1 MQGFFVSSGYPIH
14 SLLAK
19 CFHLILTASMN
30 KQQPLIIYEE
40 EKRRH
45 EGELTKLK
53 KKQTLL
59 GWLRLCI
66 IIFAAIIGF
75 YLFNYSLLWGWVAV
89 ISGISLFLAIV
100 SIDIDNNKKIAHLK
114 LLIQIN
120 QEEINSLDGIFENK
134 YSGLDFLPLL
144 HDYAYDLDVFGKSS
158 LYQLINRGNTEQGR
172 ARLADN
178 FLNALPVEQILERHE
193 AIKEL
198 APQYAWRQHLQAFSM
213 QTPVTK
219 LTQQRTEEW
228 LSEDE
233 KYFTGNK
240 WKIIVWIYSFITIA
254 TAIAAAIGYLSSAIF
269 LLLFVVYFFI
279 SGSLSKRAIP
289 SHHYLDKIVKE
300 IDTIS
305 QLILWIEEK
314 KFSASLLSR
323 LQTSVQINNEKA
335 HMQIKELKN
344 ILSRFDLRERSPI
357 IFIFANSFL
366 LWDVWQMMSLN
377 AWKRKNKQKLSLWY
391 ELIAEFEVLNSLSTA
406 HFNYPEWTIPNFEKE
421 HFTLEAQSLGH
432 PLIHP
437 AQRVS
442 SDFCLKGKSKIALI
456 TGSNMAGKSTFL
468 RSLGVNIILAQAG
481 SPVCASLFMLS
492 PNKLMS
498 SMRIADNLAEN
509 TSTFY
514 AELKKLKTIIEAVNR
529 SEPVFILLDEI
540 LRGTNS
546 LDKHTGSEALI
557 RQMIKQKAVAVLATH
572 DVELGKLENE
582 FPHSINN
589 YHFDVQVEG
598 EELYFDYKLKHG
610 VCTSLNASI
619 LMKKIGIEV

>member
-1 MQGFFVSSGYPIH
+1 
-14 SLLAK
+14 
-19 CFHLILTASMN
+19 MN
-30 KQQPLIIYEE
+30 KQSPLAIYED
-40 EKRRH
+40 EKKKH
-45 EGELTKLK
+45 EGNLRELK

-59 GWLRLCI
+59 GWVRLGI
-66 IIFAAIIGF
+66 IIFAAIGAF
-75 YLFNYSLLWGWVAV
+75 YLFNYSLLWGWIAV
-89 ISGISLFLAIV
+89 VTGIGFFLAIV
-100 SIDIDNNKKIAHLK
+100 SVDIDNNKKIAHFK

-120 QEEINSLDGIFENK
+120 QEEIDSLNGIFENK
-134 YSGLDFLPLL
+134 YSGLDLLPPL

-178 FLNALPVEQILERHE
+178 FLNALPVEQVQERHE

-198 APQYAWRQHLQAFSM
+198 APQYAWRQQLQAFSL
-213 QTPVTK
+213 QAPVTK

-228 LSEDE
+228 RGEDE
-233 KYFTGNK
+233 KYFRSNK
-240 WKIIVWIYSFITIA
+240 WKIIVWVYSFITIA
-254 TAIAAAIGYLSSAIF
+254 TGIAAAIGYLSSAIF
-269 LLLFVVYFFI
+269 LLLFVAYFFI

-305 QLILWIEEK
+305 QLIYWIEEK
-314 KFSASLLSR
+314 RFAADLLNH

-335 HMQIKELKN
+335 QIQIKELKD
-344 ILSRFDLRERSPI
+344 ILNRFDLRERSPI

-366 LWDVWQMMSLN
+366 LWDVRQMKSLN

-391 ELIAEFEVLNSLSTA
+391 QLIAEFEVLNSLSTV
-406 HFNYPEWTIPNFEKE
+406 HFNHPEWTFPAFEKE
-421 HFTLEAQSLGH
+421 HFTLEAESLGH

-437 AQRVS
+437 AQRVN
-442 SDFCLKGKSKIALI
+442 SDFRLKGKSKIALI

-481 SPVCASLFMLS
+481 SPVCASLFILS

-529 SEPVFILLDEI
+529 NEPVFILLDEI

-546 LDKHTGSEALI
+546 LDKHAGSEALI

-582 FPHSINN
+582 FPASINN

>member
-1 MQGFFVSSGYPIH
+1 
-14 SLLAK
+14 
-19 CFHLILTASMN
+19 MN
-30 KQQPLIIYEE
+30 KQSPITIYEDEKKKHE
-40 EKRRH
+40 E
-45 EGELTKLK
+45 ELRKLK

-59 GWLRLCI
+59 GWVRLGI
-66 IIFAAIIGF
+66 IIFAAVVAF
-75 YLFNYSLLWGWVAV
+75 YLFNYSILWGWIAV
-89 ISGISLFLAIV
+89 VTGIGFFLAIV
-100 SIDIDNNKKIAHLK
+100 SVDIDNNKKIAHFK

-120 QEEINSLDGIFENK
+120 QEEIDSLNGIFENK
-134 YSGLDFLPLL
+134 YSGLDLLPLL

-178 FLNALPVEQILERHE
+178 FLNALPVEQIQERHE

-198 APQYAWRQHLQAFSM
+198 APQYAWRQQLQAFSL
-213 QTPVTK
+213 QAPVTK

-228 LSEDE
+228 LGEDE
-233 KYFTGNK
+233 KHFTGNK
-240 WKIIVWIYSFITIA
+240 WKMIVWVYSFITIA
-254 TAIAAAIGYLSSAIF
+254 TAVAAAVGYLSSAIF
-269 LLLFVVYFFI
+269 LLLFVIYFFI

-305 QLILWIEEK
+305 QLIYWIEEK
-314 KFSASLLSR
+314 KFAAALLNR
-323 LQTSVQINNEKA
+323 LQTFVQINNEKA
-335 HMQIKELKN
+335 HIQIKELKD
-344 ILSRFDLRERSPI
+344 ILNRFDLRERSPI

-391 ELIAEFEVLNSLSTA
+391 QLIAEFEVLNSLSTV
-406 HFNYPEWTIPNFEKE
+406 HFNYPEWTIPTFEKE
-421 HFTLEAQSLGH
+421 HFTLEAESLGH

-442 SDFCLKGKSKIALI
+442 SDFHLKGQAKIALI

-481 SPVCASLFMLS
+481 SPVCASLFILS

-529 SEPVFILLDEI
+529 NEPVFILLDEI

-572 DVELGKLENE
+572 DVELGKLKNE
-582 FPHSINN
+582 FPNSINN

-610 VCTSLNASI
+610 VCASLNASI